1 MALKQKETPDKGTPG
16 YRNKDGNRR
25 SRFPEEEKLRI
36 LKTLQLNGFN
46 YMLTSRQTGVSTN
59 SLKEWR
65 ERYPEAFTN
74 HYVNRSL
81 ATIESVA
88 ATESKKII
96 EHSSKLLKLS
106 LEQAE
111 RALEYEMDISKIA
124 SFIRAIT
131 PLAKTMSEVDKENGY
146 QKVSSLA
153 QTLEKLA
160 QLNGKDIEDVTPI
173 DDTST
178 TEDA

>member
-16 YRNKDGNRR
+16 YRSKSGDRR
-25 SRFPEEEKLRI
+25 SRFPEEEKIRI

-65 ERYPEAFTN
+65 KKYPEAFNN
-74 HYVNRSL
+74 HYTNRSL
-81 ATIESVA
+81 ATIESIAVS
-88 ATESKKII
+88 ESKKII
-96 EHSSKLLKLS
+96 EHAGKLLKLS

-111 RALEYEMDISKIA
+111 RILEYETDLSKVS
-124 SFIRAIT
+124 SFIRSIT
-131 PLAKTMSEVDKENGY
+131 PIAKTMSEVDKENGFR
-146 QKVSSLA
+146 KVSSLT

-173 DDTST
+173 EDNST
-178 TEDA
+178 AES